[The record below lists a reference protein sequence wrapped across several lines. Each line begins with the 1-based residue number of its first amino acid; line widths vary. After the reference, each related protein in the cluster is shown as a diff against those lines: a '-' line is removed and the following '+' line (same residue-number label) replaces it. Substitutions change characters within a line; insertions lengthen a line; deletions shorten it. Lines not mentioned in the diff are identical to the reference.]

1 MEIIW
6 TLEKDMEQSL
16 KSPMFGALGL
26 GKNVMIIQING
37 IRRMKKWIAKEND
50 QLHLRNID
58 YKCKRS
64 KSVDAMLML
73 EEIKLDVYL
82 RILEKK

>member
-1 MEIIW
+1 
-6 TLEKDMEQSL
+6 MEQLL
-16 KSPMFGALGL
+16 KFLMFGVFGF

-37 IRRMKKWIAKEND
+37 IRRMKKWIVKEND
-50 QLHLRNID
+50 QLYLRNID

-64 KSVDAMLML
+64 KSVDVMLML
-73 EEIKLDVYL
+73 EEIKLDIYL